1 MTMSKENTMAS
12 DTGFL
17 AKFQSVTFQ
26 LKGIALL
33 VVVTLCFIGFKGLS
47 GMNNAANSLED
58 LYSQGMQ
65 HTIRAGKILDKLGDA
80 RSNLLLA
87 QQHDPTS
94 EVASLHDHPI
104 SVHFDEITT
113 ALASLH
119 HIVDNE
125 ILVSDISGEE
135 RALVNQMVDVLDVIT
150 DEGFNPAIEYLKNNQ
165 FSDANLLLLKTI
177 NPEFKTLSQQAE
189 RFLALQTEEGEANYN
204 EAVDN
209 ADRFMWT
216 VGGVIALSVI
226 VLFGLFAK
234 IVFRMNNAITEIEST
249 STSINKGDL
258 TRRVNVSGDDEFAH
272 IADSVNTLVA
282 NFQSLVKDTQH
293 STGLLANS
301 ASESAVVTNQTQ
313 RNVLDQQ
320 AQTQMIAAA
329 IHEFTATV
337 HEVANNTSSA
347 ATASQEADNAA
358 SDGQKI
364 VMRSIEMIEHLSRD
378 LESTVDAMNQLQK
391 HTEAI
396 GSVVVTIQGISEQ
409 TNLLALNA
417 AIEAARAGEQGRGF
431 AVVAD
436 EVRSLA
442 QRTQSS
448 TIEIQSTIQQL
459 QEGSRNAMARM
470 ENGNTQAQETVQ
482 MAKDA
487 GEAIKRILAS
497 VDEINAMNTQIAT
510 AAEQQSSVTEEINK
524 NITTISSISDQTAAG
539 AEQSRIAAD
548 SLQKLS
554 DEMKDKIQKYV
565 I

>member
-1 MTMSKENTMAS
+1 MAS

-47 GMNNAANSLED
+47 GMNNAASSLED

-282 NFQSLVKDTQH
+282 NFQSLVKDTQN